1 MLNRLHLIGQTKYIT
16 HIANQIYHLYEYMKN
31 EIIPQLK
38 STSSIQLLDFI
49 FSNPIFSAKQADK
62 YVDLN
67 IRTIYTL
74 LRKLEELGYLQT
86 TEQKRNKTYFC
97 PQLLGII
104 QT

>member
-1 MLNRLHLIGQTKYIT
+1 M
-16 HIANQIYHLYEYMKN
+16 
-31 EIIPQLK
+31 
-38 STSSIQLLDFI
+38 
-49 FSNPIFSAKQADK
+49 
-62 YVDLN
+62 N